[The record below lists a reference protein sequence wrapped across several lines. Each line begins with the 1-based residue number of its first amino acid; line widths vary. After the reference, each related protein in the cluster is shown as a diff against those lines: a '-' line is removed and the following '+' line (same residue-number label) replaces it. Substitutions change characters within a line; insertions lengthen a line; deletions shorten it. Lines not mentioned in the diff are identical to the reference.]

1 MEDTHLD
8 VHSWLVAITF
18 MVVIALVIHP
28 VRIPLPIPAITH
40 AAKRRIQERRDRQ
53 DQLPLESED
62 TLTTSPASASASAPS
77 KKQKRPRKYYPHGIV
92 LNLAS
97 APVLGVLFLLAT
109 TSIKIQSVRDGIVGA
124 PGTGVEPYAVMVL
137 FMSLAYICISL
148 DMTGIFQYAAFW
160 IAQRANGSGQR
171 VFFSFFILS
180 TLMSGLASNDVVVLT
195 MTPFLIYFAGAVN
208 LDQPVAFLMAE
219 FQTANIASMALYI
232 GNPTNV
238 VASQAYKISFLEYSA
253 WMLLPCFACVIACYA
268 MLRIVFRD
276 QQYVPLKINSPGID
290 PRTCLID
297 PKGAIF
303 GLCVLAS
310 SLICLVGTSFAHV
323 SVWIVTGPFALL
335 SLCRDAWYDWQG
347 KFLGVG
353 SRREI
358 SQGTCP
364 PQQQQ
369 EAADLERGSGAKKD
383 GVGDAFSVTEREAE
397 ILELPEL
404 MTEPP
409 PSRATVT
416 DLSYI
421 LTSEADDPEDLE
433 DRLSVGS
440 TRSPKAGPSVS
451 GSDQEKCS
459 TPESEGQSVNS
470 PTASPVHPPQTMGA
484 DTFARQHSA
493 TTTDRQML
501 KDKGWFERR
510 WPLLHAI
517 FVRMPW
523 PILPFTFGMFI
534 LVEGLSHTGWI
545 GLFAT
550 WFSYLVPSYVAA
562 VYSIGL
568 LSVVLCNLF
577 NNIPMT
583 ILVARIL
590 QHSNFMDVL
599 SSQVATSNDKEAI
612 VRGCVFAL
620 IVGSNL
626 GACTTFIASLA
637 GLMWDTV
644 LRNKGRNLGFWTFA
658 KWNAAVM
665 PLVILTGLSVLVAE
679 LTVMY
684 Y

>member
-1 MEDTHLD
+1 
-8 VHSWLVAITF
+8 

-28 VRIPLPIPAITH
+28 VRIPLPIPALTH
-40 AAKRRIQERRDRQ
+40 AARCRIQERRDRQ
-53 DQLPLESED
+53 HQEQLALESAE
-62 TLTTSPASASASAPS
+62 TLTNSPASASASVPS
-77 KKQKRPRKYYPHGIV
+77 KKRKRPRKYYPHGIV

-148 DMTGIFQYAAFW
+148 DMTGVFQFAAFW
-160 IAQRANGSGQR
+160 IAQRSNGSGQR
-171 VFFSFFILS
+171 VFLSFFILS

-195 MTPFLIYFAGAVN
+195 MTPFLIYYAGAVN
-208 LDQPVAFLMAE
+208 LETTVAFLMAE

-253 WMLLPCFACVIACYA
+253 WMLLPCLACVAACYI

-276 QQYVPLKINSPGID
+276 PKYVPLKINSPGID

-297 PKGAIF
+297 TKGAIF
-303 GLCVLAS
+303 GLCVLAC
-310 SLICLVGTSFAHV
+310 SLICLIGTSFAHI

-335 SLCRDAWYDWQG
+335 TLCRDIWYDWQG

-353 SRREI
+353 SRREV
-358 SQGTCP
+358 SQNNRSQY
-364 PQQQQ
+364 PQQHEAMAAAATDTPAQQ
-369 EAADLERGSGAKKD
+369 YSNTAADCQ
-383 GVGDAFSVTEREAE
+383 
-397 ILELPEL
+397 
-404 MTEPP
+404 PP
-409 PSRATVT
+409 P
-416 DLSYI
+416 
-421 LTSEADDPEDLE
+421 
-433 DRLSVGS
+433 
-440 TRSPKAGPSVS
+440 
-451 GSDQEKCS
+451 
-459 TPESEGQSVNS
+459 
-470 PTASPVHPPQTMGA
+470 
-484 DTFARQHSA
+484 
-493 TTTDRQML
+493 
-501 KDKGWFERR
+501 KDKSRFERR

-545 GLFAT
+545 GLFAS
-550 WFSYLVPSYVAA
+550 WFSYLVPSYIAA

-590 QHSNFMDVL
+590 QHPNFMDTL
-599 SSQVATSNDKEAI
+599 SSQVASPNDKEAI

-644 LRNKGRNLGFWTFA
+644 LRNKGRSLGFWTFA
-658 KWNAAVM
+658 KWNAVVM
-665 PLVILTGLSVLVAE
+665 PMVILTGLSVLVAE